1 MPQPRSLKIAE
12 IFASVQGEGLR
23 QGEPTIFVRLSGCK
37 LRCSFCDTKHAWT
50 GGQTLAIADIV
61 ARIEI
66 LGKRFPA
73 DWICLTGGEPML
85 QAVGGLASALKK
97 TGWKVQVETNGT
109 VFKPMAA
116 DWWTV
121 SPKPEEYLVHPGFR
135 RRAREVKLIVTRGL
149 TFAIIDRVRKEF
161 PPATPILLQPES
173 NAAWSVARSMRL
185 LNRAVRAHIRN
196 IRLSVQLHKIFR
208 VR

>member
-1 MPQPRSLKIAE
+1 MPQPRSLKITE

-23 QGEPTIFVRLSGCK
+23 QGEPTVFVRLSGCN
-37 LRCSFCDTKHAWT
+37 LRCSSCDTKYAWT

-61 ARIEI
+61 AHIEI
-66 LGKRFPA
+66 LRKRFPA
-73 DWICLTGGEPML
+73 EWVCLTGGEPML
-85 QAVGGLASALKK
+85 QAVGGLVSALKK
-97 TGWKVQVETNGT
+97 SGWKVQVETNGT

-121 SPKPEEYLVHPGFR
+121 SPKPKEYLVHPGLR
-135 RRAREVKLIVTRGL
+135 PRAREVKLIVTRGL
-149 TFAIIDRVRKEF
+149 TFDIIRRVRKEF

-173 NAAWSVARSMRL
+173 HAAWSVAKSLRL
-185 LNRAVRAHIRN
+185 INRTVRARLRN

-208 VR
+208 VP